1 MPQTDSSSIV
11 VNCGT
16 RLQGQTSLEYL
27 VVFCETM
34 RHTHKLSGRGST
46 ETVIP
51 DKAESLR
58 IDIFELQES
67 SRPTLDFVLWIEWGT
82 MLAQFG
88 IAAAPWILYNKCG
101 VMMVALSGNFLALLT
116 CALPQ

>member
-67 SRPTLDFVLWIEWGT
+67 SANSRFRLVDRMGNDACAVWNCCCTLDTL
-82 MLAQFG
+82 Q
-88 IAAAPWILYNKCG
+88 
-101 VMMVALSGNFLALLT
+101 
-116 CALPQ
+116 